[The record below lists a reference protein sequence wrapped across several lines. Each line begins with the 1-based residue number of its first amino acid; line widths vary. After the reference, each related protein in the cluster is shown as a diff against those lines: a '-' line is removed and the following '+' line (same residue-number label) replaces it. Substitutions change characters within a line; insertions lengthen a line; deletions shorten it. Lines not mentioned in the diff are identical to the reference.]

1 MKNVMDAPTAEVA
14 SEVVEPEKAP
24 AAAIVE
30 YSHTV
35 AELAKLRQRYANVA
49 WDCTTTKGDKDAR
62 AVRLE
67 LVTLRSTLE
76 AIRQK
81 IKAPVLAKERLID
94 AEAKR
99 ITAEITA
106 MEVPVDAAIKAQERL
121 REAERERKVAENA
134 ARIAAIQSRIDD
146 ITNVAIRAIGKPAAE
161 IEAKIQLLCRITIGE
176 TFQELQPKAAAAH
189 LETLGKLREMHAAAI
204 EADRIAAERAAEAEA
219 QRIERERIAAEQ
231 RAEAA
236 RLAAERAEL
245 EREQAEA
252 RAEQARIDA
261 AARAEREA
269 ADRKAAEE
277 RAEADR
283 IARERLEAERAEISA
298 RRAEVERQEAEA
310 ADRRRQE
317 LGVELIDSPD
327 TGYPSRVID
336 GDHVPCAHDGS
347 VPNNDEVICPN
358 CAHQFRAIPVN
369 VQNRDRVMLAALQGL
384 VAAVEHFDEEGL
396 ASHADEMQAAYAAIQ
411 QSTASN

>member
-1 MKNVMDAPTAEVA
+1 MTETLARVEAASTEVA
-14 SEVVEPEKAP
+14 
-24 AAAIVE
+24 E
-30 YSHTV
+30 YNPVTAGL
-35 AELAKLRQRYANVA
+35 AELASRLRGRAY
-49 WDCTTTKGDKDAR
+49 DLTTTKGDREAR
-62 AVRLE
+62 ADRMECVK
-67 LVTLRSTLE
+67 LRTTLE
-76 AIRQK
+76 ATRK
-81 IKAPVLAKERLID
+81 RIKEPALRYSQLID

-99 ITAEITA
+99 INSAI
-106 MEVPVDAAIKAQERL
+106 AALELPIDQQIRADEDR
-121 REAERERKVAENA
+121 REQERERKAAENA
-134 ARIAAIQSRIDD
+134 ARIAAIQCRIDD

-176 TFQELQPKAAAAH
+176 AFQELQPKAAAAH
-189 LETLGKLREMHAAAI
+189 LETLGKLREMHAATI
-204 EADRIAAERAAEAEA
+204 EADRIAAEREAAAEAE
-219 QRIERERIAAEQ
+219 RIERERIASEQ

-236 RLAAERAEL
+236 RLSAERAEL
-245 EREQAEA
+245 ERQQAEA
-252 RAEQARIDA
+252 FAEQARIDA

-283 IARERLEAERAEISA
+283 IARERLEVERAEISA

-336 GDHVPCAHDGS
+336 GEHVPCAHNGS

-369 VQNRDRVMLAALQGL
+369 VQNRERVMLAALQG
-384 VAAVEHFDEEGL
+384 VAASVERFDVDGIACRSDQML
-396 ASHADEMQAAYAAIQ
+396 AVYAAIEKV
-411 QSTASN
+411 TGAVADGATG